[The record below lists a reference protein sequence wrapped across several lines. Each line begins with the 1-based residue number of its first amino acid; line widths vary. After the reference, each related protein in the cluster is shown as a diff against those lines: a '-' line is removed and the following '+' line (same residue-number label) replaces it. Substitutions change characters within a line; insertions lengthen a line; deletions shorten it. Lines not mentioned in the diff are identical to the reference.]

1 MRLNDNSDAA
11 GIFVM
16 FVAGDNEI
24 VASQG
29 LRGDDNG
36 VGPEGQ
42 WPLVGTPAQC
52 SQGLMS
58 HSCKT

>member
-11 GIFVM
+11 SIFVM

-29 LRGDDNG
+29 LRE
-36 VGPEGQ
+36 VTTME
-42 WPLVGTPAQC
+42 WA
-52 SQGLMS
+52 LMVS
-58 HSCKT
+58 GH

>member
-1 MRLNDNSDAA
+1 
-11 GIFVM
+11 M

-36 VGPEGQ
+36 VGPDGQ